1 MDTSYQVRGSVNS
14 TDVPEGLDMHEFHLI
29 NGETSLT
36 IVANVQEVSI
46 SVLGLPS
53 PTGLITQG
61 GFRETDIRTGKVLF
75 EWLPTDHI
83 SLKESMVAPPSN
95 FGSSK
100 IFGSARDIYDCL

>member
-29 NGETSLT
+29 NGKTSLT
-36 IVANVQEVSI
+36 IVANVQKVDI

-53 PTGLITQG
+53 RTGLITQG

-75 EWLPTDHI
+75 EWLPTGHI
-83 SLKESMVAPPSN
+83 SLKESMVAPPRH
-95 FGSSK
+95 FGSKK
-100 IFGSARDIYDCL
+100 IFASSGDIYDCL

>member
-36 IVANVQEVSI
+36 IVAKVQDVDI

-53 PTGLITQG
+53 SIGLITQG

-95 FGSSK
+95 FGSK
-100 IFGSARDIYDCL
+100 KFFGSARDIYDCL

>member
-1 MDTSYQVRGSVNS
+1 MDTSYQVRGGVNS

-36 IVANVQEVSI
+36 IVANVQEVDI

-53 PTGLITQG
+53 RTGLITQG
-61 GFRETDIRTGKVLF
+61 GFRETDIRTGKALF

-83 SLKESMVAPPSN
+83 SLKESMVAPPSK
-95 FGSSK
+95 FGSNK
-100 IFGSARDIYDCL
+100 IFGPARDIYDCL

>member
-1 MDTSYQVRGSVNS
+1 MDTSYHVRGSVNS
-14 TDVPEGLDMHEFHLI
+14 TDVLEGLDMHEFHLI

-36 IVANVQEVSI
+36 IVANVQEVNI
-46 SVLGLPS
+46 AVLGLPS
-53 PTGLITQG
+53 LTGLITQG

-95 FGSSK
+95 FGSSR
-100 IFGSARDIYDCL
+100 IFGTARDIYDCL